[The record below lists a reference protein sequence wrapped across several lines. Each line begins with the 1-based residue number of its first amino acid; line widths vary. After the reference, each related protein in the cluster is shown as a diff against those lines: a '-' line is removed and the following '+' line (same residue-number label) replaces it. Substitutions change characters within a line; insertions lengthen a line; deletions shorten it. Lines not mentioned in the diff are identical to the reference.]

1 MDRSTRIRR
10 VFLRP
15 YLPGHGPVFMLDVH
29 DENIRR
35 NGRDRLSYRLVM
47 IEGGHGSVPR
57 TRTVLFTGTDYGC
70 SPLHSIDGDGSI
82 AGLLGFLTLRPG
94 DTDAEYFEAYTPEQ
108 LAYCDEHA
116 ETLAA
121 ESVARFGES

>member
-1 MDRSTRIRR
+1 MNRSTRIRR

-29 DENIRR
+29 DEYIRR
-35 NGRDRLSYRLVM
+35 DWRDYLSYRLVM

-57 TRTVLFTGTDYGC
+57 TRVVLFTGSDFSCAPGHATD
-70 SPLHSIDGDGSI
+70 SDDSI
-82 AGLLGFLTLRPG
+82 AALLGFLTLRPG

-108 LAYCDEHA
+108 LAYCDAHA